1 MAIWFNR
8 IFAFGTVTLALCI
21 LAWGVSLIAKNL
33 PRRSQA
39 EVRFEPPSPPG
50 SGDASGTQS
59 PAAARPVSAIDAGA
73 AIVGNGDRRFIGG
86 IGIVEPVGEAVSIG
100 TEMPGIVT
108 SVKVKAGD
116 KVAKG
121 DPLFQLDD
129 RTAQANLAIAR
140 ADLLSA
146 EAKLRELES
155 EIPPT
160 QAKVAA
166 AEAQLAQ
173 ANADVQN
180 AKLQLERGEPLLRAA
195 AISAEEMDIRKL
207 AVRINEARVL
217 EARARVQEAVGML
230 DKIAGANGAPT
241 LDAQRAA
248 IEQARAN
255 LNKQQVAVDMHT
267 VRSPLDATVLQVRI
281 RVGEFAP
288 AAVLADA
295 LMVLGVVDPLHIR
308 VDIDE
313 SEIPRFHPG
322 AKAYASVRGRAN
334 VQVPLEFVRAE
345 PYVIPKRVLSG
356 SVSERVDTRVLQLI
370 YQATPAELG
379 AVSGQQVDVYIEE
392 MKASKPQ

>member
-1 MAIWFNR
+1 MSVWLNR
-8 IFAFGTVTLALCI
+8 SFAWGTVTLALCV
-21 LAWGVSLIAKNL
+21 LAWGLSLISKNQ
-33 PRRSQA
+33 PRRA
-39 EVRFEPPSPPG
+39 TADVRFEPPSPPS
-50 SGDASGTQS
+50 SGDSKS
-59 PAAARPVSAIDAGA
+59 AAARPVSTIEGSNPVAG
-73 AIVGNGDRRFIGG
+73 GDRRFIGG

-100 TEMPGIVT
+100 TELPGIVT

-116 KVAKG
+116 RVSKG

-129 RTAQANLAIAR
+129 RTSQANLAIAR
-140 ADLLSA
+140 ANLLAA

-166 AEAQLAQ
+166 TEAQLEQ
-173 ANADVQN
+173 ASADVQN
-180 AKLQLERGEPLLRAA
+180 AKLQLERGQPLLKSS
-195 AISAEEMDIRKL
+195 AISVEELDTRRL
-207 AVRINEARVL
+207 AVRFNEARVL
-217 EARARVQEAVGML
+217 EAKSRVLEAEGL
-230 DKIAGANGAPT
+230 LAKIAGPNGAPT

-255 LNKQQVAVDMHT
+255 LNKEQVALEMHT
-267 VRSPLDATVLQVRI
+267 IRAPLDATVLQVRI

-288 AAVLADA
+288 AAVLTNA

-313 SEIPRFHPG
+313 SEIPRFNPG

-334 VQVPLEFVRAE
+334 VQVPLEFVRTE

-370 YQATPAELG
+370 YKATPAELG

-392 MKASKPQ
+392 EPKSATK

>member
-1 MAIWFNR
+1 MNVWLNR
-8 IFAFGTVTLALCI
+8 IFAFGSVTLALCI
-21 LAWGVSLIAKNL
+21 LAWGILLIAKNL

-39 EVRFEPPSPPG
+39 EVRFEPPSPPVAG
-50 SGDASGTQS
+50 NSVEGG
-59 PAAARPVSAIDAGA
+59 PKAARPVSSNDTA
-73 AIVGNGDRRFIGG
+73 ATVASNGDRRFIGG

-108 SVKVKAGD
+108 SVTVTAGD
-116 KVAKG
+116 KVSKG

-140 ADLLSA
+140 ANLLSA
-146 EAKLRELES
+146 EAKLSELES

-166 AEAQLAQ
+166 AEAQLEQ
-173 ANADVQN
+173 ANADLQN
-180 AKLQLERGEPLLRAA
+180 AKLQLERGQPLLRSA
-195 AISAEEMDIRKL
+195 AISAEEMDTRRL
-207 AVRINEARVL
+207 ALRINEARVL
-217 EARARVQEAVGML
+217 EANSRVQEAIGML
-230 DKIAGANGAPT
+230 DKIAGAKGSPT
-241 LDAQRAA
+241 LDAQQAA

-255 LNKQQVAVDMHT
+255 LNKEHVAVDMHT
-267 VRSPLDATVLQVRI
+267 IRAPLDATVLQVRI

-288 AAVLADA
+288 AAVLSDA

-370 YQATPAELG
+370 YQATPAQLG

-392 MKASKPQ
+392 LKTAGTQ

>member
-1 MAIWFNR
+1 MSVWLNR
-8 IFAFGTVTLALCI
+8 GFAWGTVALALCV
-21 LAWGVSLIAKNL
+21 LAWGVSLISKNQ
-33 PRRSQA
+33 PCRSAA
-39 EVRFEPPSPPG
+39 EVRFEPPSPPNSESTAG
-50 SGDASGTQS
+50 RPVSSIDGAS
-59 PAAARPVSAIDAGA
+59 PAAAGK
-73 AIVGNGDRRFIGG
+73 DRRFIGG

-100 TEMPGIVT
+100 TELPGIVT

-116 KVAKG
+116 RVAKG
-121 DPLFQLDD
+121 DPLFTLDD
-129 RTAQANLAIAR
+129 RTSQANLAIAR
-140 ADLLSA
+140 ANLLAA

-166 AEAQLAQ
+166 AEAQLEQ
-173 ANADVQN
+173 ATADVQN
-180 AKLQLERGEPLLRAA
+180 SKLQLERGQPLLKSS
-195 AISAEEMDIRKL
+195 AISLEEFDTRRL
-207 AVRINEARVL
+207 AVRFNEARVL
-217 EARARVQEAVGML
+217 ESQARVQEAEGQL
-230 DKIAGANGAPT
+230 AKIAGPNGAPT
-241 LDAQRAA
+241 LDAQQAA

-255 LNKQQVAVDMHT
+255 LNKEQIALEMHT
-267 VRSPLDATVLQVRI
+267 IRAPLDATVLQVRI

-288 AAVLADA
+288 AAVLTDS

-334 VQVPLEFVRAE
+334 VQVPLEFVRTE

-370 YQATPAELG
+370 YQASPAELG

-392 MKASKPQ
+392 AVHSDTK